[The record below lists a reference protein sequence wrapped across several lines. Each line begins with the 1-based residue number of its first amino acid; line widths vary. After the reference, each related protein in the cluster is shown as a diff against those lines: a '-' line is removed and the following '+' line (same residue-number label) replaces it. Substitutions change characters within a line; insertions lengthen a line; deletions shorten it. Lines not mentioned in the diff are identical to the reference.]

1 MSLVMTA
8 TSSPSRSLPALL
20 IVVLVVGIAATMV
33 RWRATSVDRMLGTDE
48 ADYVRAMA
56 YGPAAAYLGTHER
69 SGLAF
74 VRDVVHEYRATGW
87 ARPFKADWDSGDA
100 AGLRHYHPPVGLYPV
115 ALILAGGSTSE
126 VTLRRASALTS
137 ALACVASALLAWNLM
152 GGTSVLARATS
163 TTAAGLLAATS
174 SFHLQ
179 GAMELGVHAMF
190 SLWSTLTLLALTRFD
205 ASGSRAWWRFGWVAM
220 GVTMLTLPYWAL
232 LLLPISWVA
241 WRARRRPD
249 RIALASEATLILVA
263 TLLIVW
269 PPYLLAAGFIKPFL
283 MYAGL
288 LIRPLP
294 AHEPRSLA
302 MQFAGGTDPLVVV
315 ALALL
320 AVAAISRRVRALA
333 APAVPLVLFCGGFVL
348 LNVRVS
354 HLKPLYAGDVV
365 PVASALAAF
374 AVAALPA
381 RIALVG
387 AAVPLVLMVQAAR
400 MRPAPAAPWR
410 EPMTALADRFAGRR
424 VLVTPR
430 PAGAMLAYYLTQ
442 SRVLLD
448 SGDPSDV
455 RELSRQADQGAI
467 DAIVRVG
474 TRPEPGGLLERRPPL
489 PAPSGFTRLGTSE
502 ATWWDLR
509 ARPEER

>member
-1 MSLVMTA
+1 MTA
-8 TSSPSRSLPALL
+8 ASSPSRSLLALL
-20 IVVLVVGIAATMV
+20 IVVLVVGIAAAMV
-33 RWRATSVDRMLGTDE
+33 RWRATSIDRMLGTDE
-48 ADYVRAMA
+48 ADYVRAMT
-56 YGPAAAYLGTHER
+56 YGPAASYLGTHER

-74 VRDVVHEYRATGW
+74 VREVAHEYLATGW
-87 ARPFKADWDSGDA
+87 ARPFKQDWDSGDA

-115 ALILAGGSTSE
+115 ALILAAGSTSE
-126 VTLRRASALTS
+126 ITLRRVSGLTS
-137 ALACVASALLAWNLM
+137 TLACVASALLAWNLL
-152 GGTSVLARATS
+152 GGTPVVPRAS
-163 TTAAGLLAATS
+163 AATTAGLLAATS

-179 GAMELGVHAMF
+179 GARELGVHAMF

-205 ASGSRAWWRFGWVAM
+205 ASGSRAWWRSAWVAM

-232 LLLPISWVA
+232 LLLPISWIA

-263 TLLIVW
+263 TLLVVW
-269 PPYLLAAGFIKPFL
+269 PPYLLAAGFVKPFL
-283 MYAGL
+283 LYAGI

-294 AHEPRSLA
+294 AHEPGSLVP
-302 MQFAGGTDPLVVV
+302 QFAAGSDPLLVA
-315 ALALL
+315 ALAVL
-320 AVAAISRRVRALA
+320 AVAALSRRVRALL
-333 APAVPLVLFCGGFVL
+333 APGVPVVLFCGGFVL

-365 PVASALAAF
+365 PAAAALAAI

-381 RIALVG
+381 RAALVG
-387 AAVPLVLMVQAAR
+387 LAVPLVLTGQAAR
-400 MRPAPAAPWR
+400 MRPAPALPWR

-455 RELSRQADQGAI
+455 RELSRQSDQGAI

-502 ATWWDLR
+502 ATWWDLHPS
-509 ARPEER
+509 PEER